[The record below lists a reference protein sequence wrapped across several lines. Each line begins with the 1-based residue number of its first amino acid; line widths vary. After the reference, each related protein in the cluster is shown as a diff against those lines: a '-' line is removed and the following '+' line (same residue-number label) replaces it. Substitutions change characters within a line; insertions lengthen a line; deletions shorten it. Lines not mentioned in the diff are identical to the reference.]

1 MALAL
6 CFIVEIH
13 RLHFDLSLTYFSQE
27 TRKSD
32 LCILFSDPQNSD
44 ENSLNLQ
51 RLVCLKIYT

>member
-6 CFIVEIH
+6 RFKVEIH

-27 TRKSD
+27 TSKSD
-32 LCILFSDPQNSD
+32 LYILFSDPQNSD